1 MSAILAAWPR
11 ALRRPWV
18 AALALAVLAALVLA
32 LGLGRAG
39 WWEPL
44 ELAKADAALA
54 RIEHANAPAPRPVVE
69 PSACLHAPPPGALA
83 RSLPE
88 RALAWSLGSGR
99 GDEVGLRLPNLALA
113 LLTLLGAAGLAAR
126 LAGARAAALC
136 GLLLL
141 SFPLFVLQARQ
152 LLGELGTAAGA
163 TLTLYGLVSL
173 RLPGASLVRALRG
186 TAGTPSLGRAAWHL
200 ADDALS
206 LGALGLG
213 LLLGLLGGGV
223 LLGVVVPLGAFAAA
237 TGAGAAALAAGYR
250 LLRSVALA
258 ALRRLA
264 PRRAVG
270 RTAAP
275 WLGEPAATWLGAKS
289 LIAAVA
295 ALGALYVL
303 VDHAIDLGPLE
314 PGTRQILGRSL
325 LPTPCY
331 STWLG
336 GIWQSADDL
345 RVLYDSV
352 FEQVAFGTYPW
363 GLLAPLAMAALLLG
377 SPGDRRG
384 GALAL
389 AWAVAATLATSAFQ
403 RKVGFALFAA
413 FPALALAPA
422 LWLDRTLRAS
432 FDADASEPQAAT
444 PGSPLLAPLLVAL
457 FFALGALT
465 LGKDVQ
471 AFPDKLAS
479 LLVGDDTIK
488 YPAAARWLWLPSRV
502 WVLLW
507 GLAIAA
513 PFSWW
518 IWRGQRRTPPNPL
531 GLGLALLATAAL
543 AAFWSHG
550 WHASLSRL
558 LSSKGVFATYHELRR
573 PQDRLVIYGDLGNAP
588 RYYARGPYESV
599 TSREQLQA
607 ELTGQARV
615 LALVPAFELCFL
627 HRATSAAGAPLIVL
641 DNDNPRTLLVSNRAE
656 GAPDRNP
663 LRAALLQKPPPLR
676 QRPESRIVYDDR
688 IELLGWDVPASVR
701 AGASF
706 EVTLV
711 YKILAPVGG
720 SWRVFMHFD
729 RPGGRFLGDHVPIDG
744 RCPTSDWQAGDII
757 VDRVTVAASGGA
769 GDYTLW
775 TGFFTGTAPSWQNL
789 PISAAPASSRDPE
802 HRAKIATIAVR

>member
-1 MSAILAAWPR
+1 MAALSLAA
-11 ALRRPWV
+11 
-18 AALALAVLAALVLA
+18 LAALVLG

-39 WWEPL
+39 WWEPH

-54 RIEHANAPAPRPVVE
+54 QLERERAATPPPVAEPGACLQRAPA
-69 PSACLHAPPPGALA
+69 GALA

-136 GLLLL
+136 GMLLL

-152 LLGELGTAAGA
+152 LTGELGTAAGA
-163 TLTLYGLVSL
+163 TLALYGLVSL
-173 RLPGASLVRALRG
+173 RLPGASLARALG
-186 TAGTPSLGRAAWHL
+186 GGPDAPTLGRAAWHL
-200 ADDALS
+200 ADDVLS
-206 LGALGLG
+206 LGALALG
-213 LLLGLLGGGV
+213 LVLGLLGGGV

-237 TGAGAAALAAGYR
+237 TGAGAAALTAGAH
-250 LLRSVALA
+250 LLRRAALA
-258 ALRRLA
+258 TLRALS
-264 PRRAVG
+264 PRRALG
-270 RTAAP
+270 RTAGPRHAD
-275 WLGEPAATWLGAKS
+275 LDATWLGVKS
-289 LIAAVA
+289 LFAAAA
-295 ALGALYVL
+295 ALGALLVL
-303 VDHAIDLGPLE
+303 IDHAIDLGPLE
-314 PGTRQILGRSL
+314 PGTRQILGRSF

-331 STWLG
+331 SPWLG

-345 RVLYDSV
+345 RVLYDSL

-363 GLLAPLAMAALLLG
+363 GLLAPLAMAGLLLG
-377 SPGDRRG
+377 SAKDRRA

-389 AWAVAATLATSAFQ
+389 AWAVIATLATSSFQ
-403 RKVGFALFAA
+403 RKVGFALFSA

-422 LWLDRTLRAS
+422 LWLDRTLQR
-432 FDADASEPQAAT
+432 SETAAPPPGDDQPQASA
-444 PGSPLLAPLLVAL
+444 LLYPLLVAL

-488 YPAAARWLWLPSRV
+488 YPAAARWLGLPSRV
-502 WVLLW
+502 WVLIW

-513 PFSWW
+513 PFAWW
-518 IWRGQRRTPPNPL
+518 IWRHQRPSPPRHL

-573 PQDRLVIYGDLGNAP
+573 PQDRLIIYGDLGNAP
-588 RYYARGPYESV
+588 RYYARGPHEAVS
-599 TSREQLQA
+599 SREQIVA
-607 ELTGQARV
+607 ALTGPTRV
-615 LALVPAFELCFL
+615 LALVPAPELCFL
-627 HRATSAAGAPLIVL
+627 HRAAGAAGSPLIVL

-663 LRAALLQKPPPLR
+663 LRTALLRSPPPLR

-688 IELLGWDVPASVR
+688 IELLGWELPASVR

-706 EVTLV
+706 EVTLI

-729 RPGGRFLGDHVPIDG
+729 KPGGRFLGDHVPIDG

-757 VDRVTVAASGGA
+757 VDRVTVLAGGA
-769 GDYTLW
+769 GDYALW
-775 TGFFTGTAPSWQNL
+775 TGFFTGAAPSWQNL
-789 PISAAPASSRDPE
+789 PVSAAPASARDPE
-802 HRAKIATIAVR
+802 HRVKIATIPVR